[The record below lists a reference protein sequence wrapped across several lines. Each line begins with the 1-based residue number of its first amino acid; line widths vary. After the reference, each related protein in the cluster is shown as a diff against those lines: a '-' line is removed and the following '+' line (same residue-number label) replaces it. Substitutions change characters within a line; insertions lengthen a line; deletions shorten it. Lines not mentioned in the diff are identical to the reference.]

1 MSKIIGAPLSPFVR
15 KVRIYM
21 EERGL
26 SFDMEPMMPGSDDP
40 EFRKISPLGK
50 IPAFDDG
57 DVAICDSSV
66 ILAYL
71 ECKHGAALCPQ
82 APAQLARALWF
93 EEYGDSAEFEL
104 FIEGIFF
111 PQVVAPMI
119 HGTEPD
125 KAAIQAYVDRLPE
138 VFDYLESQI
147 DGDFLVGDDLT
158 VADIS
163 VVSPFVNLQYAGHQP
178 DPAKWP
184 KLANY
189 VAGILKRPS
198 FRTAM
203 ADEAAGMQKMAGK

>member
-1 MSKIIGAPLSPFVR
+1 MSKLIGAPLSPFVR
-15 KVRIYM
+15 KVRVYL

-26 SFDMEPMMPGSDDP
+26 PFENEPMLPGSDDP

-50 IPAFDDG
+50 IPGYVDG
-57 DVAICDSSV
+57 DFAISDSSV

-71 ECKHGAALCPQ
+71 ESKHGAALCPST
-82 APAQLARALWF
+82 PEELARTLWF
-93 EEYGDSAEFEL
+93 EEYGDSTEFDI
-104 FIEGIFF
+104 FIAGIFF
-111 PQVVAPMI
+111 PQIVSPMV

-125 KAAIQAYVDRLPE
+125 AAVIQACVDRLPE
-138 VFDYLESQI
+138 VFDYLEGQI
-147 DGDFLVGDDLT
+147 DGEFLVGDQLT
-158 VADIS
+158 IADIS

-198 FRTAM
+198 FRASM
-203 ADEAAGMQKMAGK
+203 ADEAAVMQQMAGK